1 VIVVVR
7 MKKMSITVAILAAI
21 LLLALGWAW
30 QWSRNIITIE
40 NASGKTVDAIT
51 VTVCGKSYRVAE
63 LPSGGTR
70 RVGFDVTA
78 GDSDFQVEVSF
89 DDGSGVAGR
98 FGYVTGGAGAYNN
111 RAKIKIHP
119 DRIEGAQEY

>member
-1 VIVVVR
+1 

-51 VTVCGKSYRVAE
+51 VTVCGKSYRV
-63 LPSGGTR
+63 LPASL
-70 RVGFDVTA
+70 
-78 GDSDFQVEVSF
+78 
-89 DDGSGVAGR
+89 R
-98 FGYVTGGAGAYNN
+98 FLS
-111 RAKIKIHP
+111 
-119 DRIEGAQEY
+119 